1 MNVHKRDVVG
11 LLKRLW
17 RERRPMV
24 IAIFILAVGI
34 PVVVALALSS
44 KPKNSPVVDKAIQQA
59 QTSTTSGDYN
69 DAYNKLKATES
80 QAVTKQQKSAF
91 YIQMA
96 ASAANIGKITEA
108 INYLKLRHQ
117 LDPSTAKMDAEMMG
131 SLYERTDDKADAV
144 AQYKLA
150 LEYYQS
156 LPSNINND
164 STVEGL
170 KARIADLGGGQ

>member
-1 MNVHKRDVVG
+1 MKVHKRDVVG

-24 IAIFILAVGI
+24 LAVFILVVGI
-34 PVVVALALSS
+34 PVVVALAVSS
-44 KPKNSPVVDKAIQQA
+44 KPKQSPVVSKAILQA
-59 QTSTTSGDYN
+59 QKSTSNGDYT

-80 QAVTKQQKSAF
+80 LAVTKQQKADF
-91 YIQMA
+91 YAQMA
-96 ASAANIGKITEA
+96 AAASNIGKITEA

-117 LDPSTAKMDAEMMG
+117 IDPSTAKMDAEMMG
-131 SLYERTDDKADAV
+131 SLYERAADKADAV

-156 LPSNINND
+156 LPSNINNS
-164 STVEGL
+164 STIEGL
-170 KARIADLGGGQ
+170 KSRIADLEAGQ